1 MKLQLLSETQTLIEL
16 NMILLVEEQFE
27 LYSLHHVDAIWWFW
41 LMRICIAVV
50 AAVACLGYIKDI

>member
-27 LYSLHHVDAIWWFW
+27 LYSLHHVDAI
-41 LMRICIAVV
+41 
-50 AAVACLGYIKDI
+50 